1 MSVTK
6 ITEKFTDKKSK
17 FNNLIT
23 HPELFDCGDFN
34 IIKLFQ
40 YAIFREEGFKARL
53 FWKLPFFLINIIF
66 FLKRLKIKKKPFI
79 KENKKIT
86 IFIGACERYVETLH
100 KEYKS
105 RYFENILNKLN
116 RENVLF
122 FKTNTFSSK
131 VQYDF
136 NLEDFYHYYSLLPL
150 NEDDKILLK
159 NLKSTYLNILK
170 QIKLDQHKIRI
181 FEEVI
186 EIFWR
191 EYRTYRE
198 LLKHFPNIKIAFVF
212 PHYQNESLIYVLKKR
227 KIKIIELQHGLIAEE
242 DMFYV
247 YDKKILP
254 VRNKSL
260 FADEIWLYGE
270 YWKSVLQKGN
280 EYDEQQ
286 MKIFGYYLFYE
297 KEFSEAFQSFYKQIK
312 AQYKTILFATAQKN
326 LEQHLA
332 EYINYLVNDV
342 HNKQQNC
349 AILIKPHPSAT
360 QDISKFISN
369 TYNNVFVVN
378 YSTEWLFQICDAH
391 FSIYSTTLFD
401 ALNFNVQ
408 YNYAL
413 KHSLFS
419 DYVEGIVNKG
429 VAIELQMTE
438 NILDKMKK
446 DKLSPQLTADYFF
459 ETPNYSLLGKIVS
472 S

>member
-17 FNNLIT
+17 FNNWIT

-66 FLKRLKIKKKPFI
+66 FLKRLKLKKKPFI
-79 KENKKIT
+79 TENKKIT
-86 IFIGACERYVETLH
+86 IFIGDCERSVETTH

-131 VQYDF
+131 VQHDF

-159 NLKSTYLNILK
+159 NLKNTYSNILK
-170 QIKLDQHKIRI
+170 QIKLDQHKKRI

-212 PHYQNESLIYVLKKR
+212 PHYQNESLIYALKKR

-247 YDKKILP
+247 YDKKIVS
-254 VRNKSL
+254 VREKAL

-270 YWKSVLQKGN
+270 YWKSILQKGY

-286 MKIFGYYLFYE
+286 MKIFGYYVYYE
-297 KEFSEAFQSFYKQIK
+297 KEFSNEFNNFIHQLKQ
-312 AQYKTILFATAQKN
+312 QYKTILFATAQKN
-326 LEQHLA
+326 LEHHLA
-332 EYINYLVNDV
+332 EYINFLLSDSQ
-342 HNKQQNC
+342 NKNQNFTL
-349 AILIKPHPSAT
+349 IIKPHPSAT
-360 QDISKFISN
+360 QDIAKFIKQA
-369 TYNNVFVVN
+369 NNVFIVN
-378 YSTEWLFQICDAH
+378 FPTEWLFQICDVH

-401 ALNFNVQ
+401 ALLFGVKYNF
-408 YNYAL
+408 AL
-413 KHSLFS
+413 KYPLFS
-419 DYVEGIVNKG
+419 DYVEGIVQKG
-429 VAIELQMTE
+429 IAKELLMQE
-438 NILDKMKK
+438 NILDKIQNSQSNTT
-446 DKLSPQLTADYFF
+446 LSAKYFYS
-459 ETPNYSLLGKIVS
+459 EPNYELLKNELSIL
-472 S
+472 